1 MHYNVKPKELT
12 KREQEVKRLYEQ
24 GQLSQKQI
32 GILLGISFHTV
43 KNHLTIIRLKEKTLG
58 KPNSSS
64 DKINVLR
71 SVESNPISGGS
82 SRLRGRS

>member
-1 MHYNVKPKELT
+1 MVKVNLQLT

-43 KNHLTIIRLKEKTLG
+43 RSHLTILRLKEKTLANQRTYSTAT
-58 KPNSSS
+58 KN
-64 DKINVLR
+64 L
-71 SVESNPISGGS
+71 
-82 SRLRGRS
+82 